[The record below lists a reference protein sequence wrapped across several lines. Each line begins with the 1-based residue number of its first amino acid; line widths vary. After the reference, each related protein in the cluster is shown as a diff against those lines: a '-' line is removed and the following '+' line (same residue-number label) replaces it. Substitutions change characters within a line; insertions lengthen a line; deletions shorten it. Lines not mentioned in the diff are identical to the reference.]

1 MEENMKKIS
10 LFLTLLIVLCSCE
23 QMISGNKVE
32 AVKTVYTITHGEYE
46 GGSIVKSP
54 VKDEYQRNESVTVR
68 AVPEEGWEFVKW
80 TGDVESRE
88 TTITLKMEKNY
99 VITPEFLKIQT
110 FSISV
115 PDLEGGS
122 IKIEPNKEK
131 FTMSEKVRIT
141 AVAQDGWYFQG
152 WNNTGFGFDECIEI
166 VMDKDYVLSP
176 IFAAEPKYSLVIH
189 ESEGGSIQYFPVKET
204 YDCNETVTLTIEI
217 HEGYRFKGIT
227 GTILTGDLTKQI
239 VMDKNYELTPLF
251 TKNQKYSITLDSS
264 YTESIHMDPKKEG
277 YDENERVVITALPI
291 EGFTFVR
298 WEGTVLSNNAIID
311 VIMNRDYVQRP
322 VYKKNDTYS
331 ISIQNSG
338 GGQVYISPQKESYEK
353 DEQVTITAV
362 PEDDY
367 FFKGWLGS
375 VISPDQ
381 NISIVMNKNYTLE
394 SVFSPV
400 VKYDLVIKDTAGGR
414 VVCAPEK
421 DSYTENEEVSL
432 TAIPVDGYVFSYWKG
447 DITGTK
453 NPYVL
458 KMLRNYEAEPV
469 FEPIPEIEKFTI
481 GNPQI
486 TGNGSVVIEPEKEYY
501 LKNETV
507 TIRAVPDSGSMIS
520 SMICSSQDYSWNNKT
535 KEMTIQVRSNITF
548 EAEFINRDWTFVVY
562 MAADNDLEYEAVI
575 DFNELEG
582 VDYTGKP
589 VSIIVLLDRNPAYD
603 SSNGNWSGTRL
614 YEIQSDNSG
623 VDGIIKSKELSCP
636 ELDLGSG
643 CTTNLNTASTD
654 VLEKVIDFVQAE
666 YSAENYGL
674 IVWGHGTGWRG
685 GIGEAASS
693 KAFAVDDTAGTY
705 MTNAAFGQSLEE
717 KDFTIIGFDTC
728 YGGII
733 ETAYEIKDSAQC
745 MIASESSIPARGWDY
760 YSLFTTFLNTD
771 LSASSFC
778 DQTVTQFKNQ
788 YSGEE
793 KCTIS
798 VIDLLKIQEVK
809 NRFDVFTHEAASLVT
824 SIENRESIR
833 NIILNQTLVFSHTS
847 YPCNLYVDMYSLS
860 NNLSTAFSSL
870 LPQAQLLQTALKD
883 AVTDSWSSFSTEGYN
898 LGVYFCDLY
907 SQGVPLSTHAA
918 SYIQGSG
925 AAQQSKFVQEST
937 GWVPTKNT
945 NGSLLD
951 KLFYATDL

>member
-1 MEENMKKIS
+1 M
-10 LFLTLLIVLCSCE
+10 LRDYD
-23 QMISGNKVE
+23 VE
-32 AVKTVYTITHGEYE
+32 AV
-46 GGSIVKSP
+46 
-54 VKDEYQRNESVTVR
+54 
-68 AVPEEGWEFVKW
+68 F
-80 TGDVESRE
+80 
-88 TTITLKMEKNY
+88 
-99 VITPEFLKIQT
+99 
-110 FSISV
+110 
-115 PDLEGGS
+115 
-122 IKIEPNKEK
+122 
-131 FTMSEKVRIT
+131 
-141 AVAQDGWYFQG
+141 
-152 WNNTGFGFDECIEI
+152 
-166 VMDKDYVLSP
+166 
-176 IFAAEPKYSLVIH
+176 
-189 ESEGGSIQYFPVKET
+189 
-204 YDCNETVTLTIEI
+204 
-217 HEGYRFKGIT
+217 
-227 GTILTGDLTKQI
+227 
-239 VMDKNYELTPLF
+239 
-251 TKNQKYSITLDSS
+251 
-264 YTESIHMDPKKEG
+264 ESI
-277 YDENERVVITALPI
+277 
-291 EGFTFVR
+291 
-298 WEGTVLSNNAIID
+298 
-311 VIMNRDYVQRP
+311 
-322 VYKKNDTYS
+322 
-331 ISIQNSG
+331 
-338 GGQVYISPQKESYEK
+338 
-353 DEQVTITAV
+353 
-362 PEDDY
+362 PE
-367 FFKGWLGS
+367 
-375 VISPDQ
+375 V
-381 NISIVMNKNYTLE
+381 
-394 SVFSPV
+394 
-400 VKYDLVIKDTAGGR
+400 
-414 VVCAPEK
+414 
-421 DSYTENEEVSL
+421 
-432 TAIPVDGYVFSYWKG
+432 
-447 DITGTK
+447 
-453 NPYVL
+453 
-458 KMLRNYEAEPV
+458 
-469 FEPIPEIEKFTI
+469 EKFTI

-507 TIRAVPDSGSMIS
+507 TIRAIPDSGSMIS

-535 KEMTIQVRSNITF
+535 KEMTIQVRSNITL

-562 MAADNDLEYEAVI
+562 MAADNDLEYEAII

-636 ELDLGSG
+636 ELDLGIG

-733 ETAYEIKDSAQC
+733 ETAYEIKDSAQY

-760 YSLFTTFLNTD
+760 YSLFTAFLNTD
-771 LSASSFC
+771 LSAASFC

-793 KCTIS
+793 KSTIS
-798 VIDLLKIQEVK
+798 VIDLSKIQEVK
-809 NRFDVFTHEAASLVT
+809 NRFDVFTHDAASLVT

-847 YPCNLYVDMYSLS
+847 YPCNLYVDMYSFS
-860 NNLSTAFSSL
+860 NNLSTAYGSL
-870 LPQAQLLQTALKD
+870 LPQAQLLQNALKE

-925 AAQQSKFVQEST
+925 AAQQSRFVQEST

-945 NGSLLD
+945 EGSFLD
-951 KLFYATDL
+951 KLFYTAY

>member
-1 MEENMKKIS
+1 MKKIS

-166 VMDKDYVLSP
+166 VMDKDCVLSP

-204 YDCNETVTLTIEI
+204 YDCNETVTLTIQI

-291 EGFTFVR
+291 EGFTFIR

-338 GGQVYISPQKESYEK
+338 GGQVYISPQKEGYEK
-353 DEQVTITAV
+353 NEQVTISAV
-362 PEDDY
+362 SDDDY
-367 FFKGWLGS
+367 FFKGWRGS

-381 NISIVMNKNYTLE
+381 TISIGMNKNYTLE
-394 SVFSPV
+394 SLFSPV

-883 AVTDSWSSFSTEGYN
+883 AVTDSWSSFSTAGYN

-951 KLFYATDL
+951 KLFYSSDL